1 MWEGQGETHHPYNF
15 QQKINMDT
23 STHFN
28 FDLMKNCQTKEFA
41 SMQSVEIKLKI
52 SLTLIDI
59 YFNNYSILLRIG
71 VRAQFKLS
79 NDKGREQNNKLLQDY

>member
-41 SMQSVEIKLKI
+41 SMQS
-52 SLTLIDI
+52 LTLIDI
-59 YFNNYSILLRIG
+59 YFNIFHFITNWGQSPIQI
-71 VRAQFKLS
+71 VK
-79 NDKGREQNNKLLQDY
+79 